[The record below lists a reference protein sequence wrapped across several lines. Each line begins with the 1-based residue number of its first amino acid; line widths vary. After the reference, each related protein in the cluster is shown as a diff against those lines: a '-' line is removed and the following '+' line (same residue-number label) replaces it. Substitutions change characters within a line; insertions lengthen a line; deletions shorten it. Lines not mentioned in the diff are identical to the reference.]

1 MGMESKMAHG
11 KRGACSMPTRVEVK
25 NRAPR
30 PRSTLGV
37 RMTAEYSAWLEELA
51 LRERIGIASL
61 VDRSLAFYAKH
72 VGFAKEPPK
81 RCW

>member
-1 MGMESKMAHG
+1 
-11 KRGACSMPTRVEVK
+11 
-25 NRAPR
+25 
-30 PRSTLGV
+30 
-37 RMTAEYSAWLEELA
+37 MTAEYSAWLEELA

-61 VDRSLAFYAKH
+61 VDRSLAYYAKH